1 MKSLKE
7 ILQASGDLYPDVTPK
22 GWECPKC
29 GRVYSPSTPMCLYC
43 GGEQT
48 TTVTSKTGGNGIPTV
63 YYDGRPPKA
72 GEGCMVVDGIGYFKA
87 EDEVTE

>member
-1 MKSLKE
+1 MTLKE
-7 ILQASGDLYPDVTPK
+7 TLQASGDLYPDVTPK

-43 GGEQT
+43 GGT
-48 TTVTSKTGGNGIPTV
+48 TITVSAGASEKEPPVV
-63 YYDGRPPKA
+63 YYNGRPPKA
-72 GEGCMVVDGIGYFKA
+72 GEGCMVVNGVGYFHA

>member
-7 ILQASGDLYPDVTPK
+7 ILQESGDLYPDVTPK

-29 GRVYSPSTPMCLYC
+29 GRVYSPFTPMCWYC

-48 TTVTSKTGGNGIPTV
+48 ITVTSGTGGAKMREAKNECDDCFVPMFYNLEDDDSICRDCGV
-63 YYDGRPPKA
+63 
-72 GEGCMVVDGIGYFKA
+72 GE
-87 EDEVTE
+87 